1 MEEEERLKVEE
12 SLKEEE
18 RIKKEKEIEEEMKGG
33 RSSKGTIKGMFGK
46 IAKRKAEE
54 ASSGNTKKTKM
65 ENERCKICSQII
77 HPDFITMYVS
87 PHTLASNKLT
97 VLFTDPELLIEASNF
112 MDKPE
117 VNLSNYQVFDEEGHL
132 VHINSGILESGAKIM
147 FDGVVKNL
155 MNTGKGY
162 HIKSCVMTSW

>member
-1 MEEEERLKVEE
+1 
-12 SLKEEE
+12 
-18 RIKKEKEIEEEMKGG
+18 MKGG

-87 PHTLASNKLT
+87 PHTLASDKLT
-97 VLFTDPELLIEASNF
+97 VLFTDPELLIKASNF
-112 MDKPE
+112 KDKPG

-132 VHINSGILESGAKIM
+132 VHINSGILESGMKIM

-155 MNTGKGY
+155 MNMGKGY
-162 HIKSCVMTSW
+162 HIKSCVITPW